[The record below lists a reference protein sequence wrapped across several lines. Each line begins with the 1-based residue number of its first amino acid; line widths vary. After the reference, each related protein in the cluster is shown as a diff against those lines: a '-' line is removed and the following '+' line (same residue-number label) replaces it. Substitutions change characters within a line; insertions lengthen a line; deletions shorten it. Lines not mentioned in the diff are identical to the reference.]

1 MNMEKKR
8 LSFVGA
14 SKRSRLEN
22 LRLRAHCLSAFRESM
37 KKRGIME
44 VETPAMIR
52 YPGLELH
59 LDPIRVAGE
68 GFLATS
74 PEFQMKRLL
83 AGGAGSIYYL
93 GKAFRRGERGPNHNP
108 EFTMA
113 EWYRV
118 GMSYRELMDETSE
131 ILAEVAREVLGTT
144 LVKRQGGGFLDLSP
158 PWKVV
163 TVEEA
168 FRHYA
173 GIRIR
178 EESSE
183 AWKEPPLEAAEA
195 LRESAER
202 VGVRVPDDSTW
213 EEIFFRIFVEHVE
226 PSLNCDRP
234 VVLTQWPVTLAALS
248 RIDENED
255 GRRFA
260 ERFEIYAGGVEL
272 ANAFGELG
280 DPEEQR
286 MRMKADI
293 ERRVQAGKPVYGLDE
308 AFLSALE
315 EGLPECSGIAMGFD
329 RLVMLLAGSSDI
341 KEVSAFVFE
350 EV

>member
-8 LSFVGA
+8 LSVVGA
-14 SKRSRLEN
+14 SGRSRLDN

-44 VETPAMIR
+44 VETPALIR

-59 LDPIRVAGE
+59 LDPIPVFGE

-83 AGGAGSIYYL
+83 AGGSGSIYYL
-93 GKAFRRGERGPNHNP
+93 GKAFRRGERGPHHNP
-108 EFTMA
+108 EFTIA

-118 GMSYRELMDETSE
+118 GMSYKELMDETAE
-131 ILAEVAREVLGTT
+131 IVAEVAREVLGTT
-144 LVKRQGGGFLDLSP
+144 VVKRHGGGFLDLSP

-168 FRHYA
+168 FGDYA
-173 GIRIR
+173 GIRIG

-183 AWKEPPLEAAEA
+183 AWKEPNLEAAEA
-195 LRESAER
+195 LRVSAR
-202 VGVRVPDDSTW
+202 QVGVRVPDDSTW
-213 EEIFFRIFVEHVE
+213 EETFFRIFVEYVE
-226 PSLNCDRP
+226 PKLNCDGP
-234 VVLTQWPVTLAALS
+234 VFLTDWPVTLAALS
-248 RIDENED
+248 RVNQTED

-260 ERFEIYAGGVEL
+260 ERFEIYGGGVEL
-272 ANAFGELG
+272 ANAFGELV
-280 DPEEQR
+280 DPQEQR
-286 MRMKADI
+286 MRMTADVRHR
-293 ERRVQAGKPVYGLDE
+293 EDAGKPVYGVDE
-308 AFLSALE
+308 TFLSALE